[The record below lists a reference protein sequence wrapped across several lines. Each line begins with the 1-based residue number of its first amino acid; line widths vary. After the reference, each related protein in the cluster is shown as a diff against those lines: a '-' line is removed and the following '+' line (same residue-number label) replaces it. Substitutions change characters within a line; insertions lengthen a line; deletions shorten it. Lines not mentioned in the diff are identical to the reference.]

1 VPREINLTVNGIPI
15 KLEKFAESFVEQV
28 TIGML
33 HSLKGVSVIN
43 QIKVTIDKEG
53 KVLVILNNTDFP
65 LKEFAQKII
74 RSTYIGL
81 LAPLKGIDKDKPL
94 KNLELNIT
102 R

>member
-1 VPREINLTVNGIPI
+1 MPKEINLNVNDIPI
-15 KLEKFAESFVEQV
+15 KLEKFAEAYVEQV

-33 HSLKGVSVIN
+33 RSLKGVSDIN
-43 QIKVTIDKEG
+43 NIKVTIDTAG

-65 LKEFAQKII
+65 LKDFAQKIF
-74 RSTYIGL
+74 RSTYNGL
-81 LAPLKGIDKDKPL
+81 LAPLKGVDKDKPL